1 MTRPLYIYITHSFN
15 ITGRNTFL
23 LVRMNYSIKCTNQDN
38 IIKFNSL
45 LAQTQ
50 ITYTKIDKYP
60 NRIDT
65 NVTYLNGVN
74 IVCTTFI

>member
-1 MTRPLYIYITHSFN
+1 
-15 ITGRNTFL
+15 
-23 LVRMNYSIKCTNQDN
+23 MNYRINCTNQDN

-50 ITYTKIDKYP
+50 ITYTNIDKYP
-60 NRIDT
+60 VRIDT
-65 NVTYLNGVN
+65 QLAYLNGVN

>member
-1 MTRPLYIYITHSFN
+1 M
-15 ITGRNTFL
+15 
-23 LVRMNYSIKCTNQDN
+23 KCTNQDN

-50 ITYTKIDKYP
+50 ITYTRIDKYP
-60 NRIDT
+60 VRIDT
-65 NVTYLNGVN
+65 NVAFLNSVN